1 MRSVRLLFGSL
12 AVVAYVLSLTACTKT
27 STENDSS
34 HEMGLLWAKYAAE
47 YQAISAQVYAQA
59 TRDLPRLL
67 ADESWSAVP
76 GHEGEPNKPPA
87 IILDVDE
94 TVVSNVDFQLNL
106 EGPYTSLK
114 HYEWTNRN
122 KAIPLRGVA
131 EFVAAARSAGVEIF
145 FVTNRMCEKI
155 EGNNDV
161 CPQEKSTIGDI
172 QEVGIDVDVDHV
184 LLANE
189 KPDWGKEKLVR
200 REHVAKTH
208 RVIMLFGDD
217 YGDFV
222 ACTRAVPV
230 APCTAGATRAS
241 RAAALDTYQDYWGNG
256 WYILPNPMHGSWTS
270 VR

>member
-1 MRSVRLLFGSL
+1 MRLTELLF
-12 AVVAYVLSLTACTKT
+12 VVVFVLFLPACTKAPA
-27 STENDSS
+27 EHDPGRDSAV
-34 HEMGLLWAKYAAE
+34 MWAKYAAE

-76 GHEGEPNKPPA
+76 GHDGDTDKPPA

-94 TVVSNVDFQLNL
+94 TVVSNVDFELHL

-114 HYEWTNRN
+114 HYEWTNSN

-131 EFVAAARSAGVEIF
+131 DFVAAARTAGVEIF
-145 FVTNRMCEKI
+145 FVTNRPCEKI
-155 EGNNDV
+155 EGNGDV
-161 CPQEKSTIGDI
+161 CPQKKSTIGDI
-172 QEVGIDVDVDHV
+172 QEVGIDVDDEHV
-184 LLANE
+184 LLANAT
-189 KPDWGKEKLVR
+189 PDWGKEKLVR

-241 RAAALDTYQDYWGNG
+241 RAEALDTYKDYWGNG

>member
-1 MRSVRLLFGSL
+1 MRVVRLLLGL
-12 AVVAYVLSLTACTKT
+12 LTVVVFVLSLPACTKAPAGHDP
-27 STENDSS
+27 SRDL
-34 HEMGLLWAKYAAE
+34 GLLWVKHAAE

-67 ADESWSAVP
+67 AEESWSAVP
-76 GHEGEPNKPPA
+76 GHEGEPDKPPA

-94 TVVSNVDFQLNL
+94 TVVSNVDFQLHL

-114 HYEWTNRN
+114 HYEWTNSN

-131 EFVAAARSAGVEIF
+131 EFVAAARSADVEIF

-155 EGNNDV
+155 EGNSDV

-200 REHVAKTH
+200 REYVAKTH

>member
-1 MRSVRLLFGSL
+1 MRLTALLF
-12 AVVAYVLSLTACTKT
+12 VVAFVLFSSACTRAPA
-27 STENDSS
+27 ENGPGMDSAV
-34 HEMGLLWAKYAAE
+34 MWAKYAAE

-76 GHEGEPNKPPA
+76 GHEGETDKPPA

-94 TVVSNVDFQLNL
+94 TVISNVDFELHL

-114 HYEWTNRN
+114 HYEWTNSYD
-122 KAIPLRGVA
+122 AIPLRGVA
-131 EFVAAARSAGVEIF
+131 DFVAVARSAGVEIF

-155 EGNNDV
+155 EGNDDV

-172 QEVGIDVDVDHV
+172 QEVGIDVDINHV

-256 WYILPNPMHGSWTS
+256 WYILPNSMHGSWTS

>member
-1 MRSVRLLFGSL
+1 MRVIRLLLTSMS
-12 AVVAYVLSLTACTKT
+12 VVACVLSLSACTKAPAGHDP
-27 STENDSS
+27 SRDL
-34 HEMGLLWAKYAAE
+34 GLLWVKHAAE
-47 YQAISAQVYAQA
+47 YQALTAQVYRDA
-59 TRDLPRLL
+59 TDDLP
-67 ADESWSAVP
+67 AYIDDKSWSAMP
-76 GHEGEPNKPPA
+76 GYRGLSELPPA
-87 IILDVDE
+87 VILDVDE
-94 TVVSNVDFQLNL
+94 TVVSNVDFQLHL

-114 HYEWTNRN
+114 HYEWTNSN

-145 FVTNRMCEKI
+145 FITNRPCEKI
-155 EGNNDV
+155 AGNSDV

-200 REHVAKTH
+200 REYVAKTH

-241 RAAALDTYQDYWGNG
+241 RAAALDTYQDYWSNG

>member
-1 MRSVRLLFGSL
+1 MLSFKSL
-12 AVVAYVLSLTACTKT
+12 VIVTSISALSACAPAQPEYDHTR
-27 STENDSS
+27 DL
-34 HEMGLLWAKYAAE
+34 GLLWVKHSAE

-67 ADESWSAVP
+67 AEESWSAVP
-76 GHEGEPNKPPA
+76 GHEGEPDKPPA

-94 TVVSNVDFQLNL
+94 TVVSNVDFRLNL
-106 EGPYTSLK
+106 EDPYTSLK

-122 KAIPLRGVA
+122 KAIPLRGA
-131 EFVAAARSAGVEIF
+131 ADFVAVARSAGVEIF
-145 FVTNRMCEKI
+145 FVTNRMCERI
-155 EGNNDV
+155 EGNSDV
-161 CPQEKSTIGDI
+161 CPQKKSTIGDI